1 MDGHMLQIKGIC
13 RECDIFPNEGD
24 VLCIGEQLKCQ
35 FHIKDTI
42 VGKSQEELDH
52 FSLFPI

>member
-1 MDGHMLQIKGIC
+1 MLQIKGIC